1 MSHLRIQHINSFDAP
16 EVAPYRTMRRSSEH
30 DVLGI
35 FVAEGEKVVRRLLAS
50 LGPSGAVWPF
60 GTGWRALDAADLEPL
75 SALLVEVYPSMFDA
89 KPAEGEFKDQAQ
101 RRLRT
106 AVR

>member
-1 MSHLRIQHINSFDAP
+1 MSPLRIQTITSFDAP

-50 LGPSGAVWPF
+50 HFTVVSIVLPEKWLAGKQAD
-60 GTGWRALDAADLEPL
+60 TGR
-75 SALLVEVYPSMFDA
+75 
-89 KPAEGEFKDQAQ
+89 GQ
-101 RRLRT
+101 RGGGRRGRIRT
-106 AVR
+106 KGSPRRCKLAC